1 MKIAVSFLKS
11 DNYKKCI
18 EKINA
23 SKADYIHVD
32 MCDGKYVEEKNFVL
46 SDLLKTLKV
55 ASKPLDVHMMVNNP
69 LKYIDSFAFY
79 DTEYITIHLN
89 SCKDLNEVIDYISS
103 IGIKVGIAI
112 NPDEEISL
120 LEPYLDKI
128 DKVLIMSVVP
138 GKGGQEFMESVIS
151 KIDELNEL
159 KDKYHFITS
168 IDGGINDETI
178 KLINDKN
185 IDLVVSGSYIT
196 NQEDYNEAIKS
207 LK

>member
-1 MKIAVSFLKS
+1 M
-11 DNYKKCI
+11 
-18 EKINA
+18 
-23 SKADYIHVD
+23 
-32 MCDGKYVEEKNFVL
+32 VEEIYQRVNTFLRKYPF
-46 SDLLKTLKV
+46 TIAWRIRAHAKV
-55 ASKPLDVHMMVNNP
+55 MAKH
-69 LKYIDSFAFY
+69 
-79 DTEYITIHLN
+79 
-89 SCKDLNEVIDYISS
+89 
-103 IGIKVGIAI
+103 I

-138 GKGGQEFMESVIS
+138 GKGGQQFMESVIS

-196 NQEDYNEAIKS
+196 NQEDYNEAIKE
-207 LK
+207 LKKQV